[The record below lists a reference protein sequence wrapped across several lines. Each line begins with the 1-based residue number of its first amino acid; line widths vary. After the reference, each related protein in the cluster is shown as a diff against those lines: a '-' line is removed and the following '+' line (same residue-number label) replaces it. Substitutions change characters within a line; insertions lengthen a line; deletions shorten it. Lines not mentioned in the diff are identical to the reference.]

1 MNLIRSVGVLAC
13 ALSLSLLSAAPA
25 LAQKDPWA
33 ESYRLEALGK
43 YADAQAAL
51 EPLWARQPNHEFMV
65 IRSAWLSY
73 LQGRHAEAEKGYL
86 RAYELNPRSLEALLG
101 VMLPQMAQYRWVE
114 AITAGRKVLDESRW
128 NYTAHVRIMIC
139 EEAMSRWS
147 DLARHAA
154 EVSARRVAQYSQ
166 GQEPIQPGAGA
177 HSRAYRGD
185 QVHQEQSMRR
195 ITCAELSSS
204 RFLPFS

>member
-154 EVSARRVAQYSQ
+154 EVSARYPTDATLLVYWARAEAALRNTAKAKSLYNQVL
-166 GQEPIQPGAGA
+166 ERIPGHIEATKF
-177 HSRAYRGD
+177 
-185 QVHQEQSMRR
+185 
-195 ITCAELSSS
+195 IKNN
-204 RFLPFS
+204 P